1 MKKMILTMTA
11 MALGASWSRA
21 ASMEQAAALGNGSLA
36 ETLAAAS
43 QAAKLPGASLKAGE
57 QQSASPV
64 VLDPAPKATPVH
76 MQLDPEELAKLLAVA
91 RYVQDYYYDSFP
103 ALKGLFILRYH
114 EFQLVGKTDQNGR
127 MALEEILLIT
137 DSPDFLAKYRISYQI
152 HISPQGEISSVERV
166 WKAVPALSAA
176 DAEKL
181 VRKEISFWMGFRIP
195 SGA

>member
-1 MKKMILTMTA
+1 MKKLILTMTA

-21 ASMEQAAALGNGSLA
+21 ASLEQTAALGNGSLEGA
-36 ETLAAAS
+36 MAAAS
-43 QAAKLPGASLKAGE
+43 QAAKLTGASLKAGE
-57 QQSASPV
+57 TRADSSV
-64 VLDPAPKATPVH
+64 VLNPAPKATPVH
-76 MQLDPEELAKLLAVA
+76 MQLGPEELAKLLAVA
-91 RYVQDYYYDSFP
+91 RYVQDYYYDSLP

-127 MALEEILLIT
+127 MALEEMLLIT

-166 WKAVPALSAA
+166 RKEAPTLSVA

-181 VRKEISFWMGFRIP
+181 VRKEISFWMGFKIT